1 MKYLSSTY
9 AKLVVA
15 FLAGAFISFT
25 LSRYALLVQ
34 HLLRIRYSSI
44 FEVCMVAGMLLFQFI
59 FIYKKNRE
67 LIFDYFANV
76 LIVSVIGSL
85 LLLPLIFI
93 NYVFPLPDLLNISYF
108 FLAVLYMFFEH
119 KRRVKAIGLPIY
131 LSYTWVLYR
140 VIILAFIL

>member
-1 MKYLSSTY
+1 MKYLSSTFVKWV
-9 AKLVVA
+9 AA
-15 FLAGAFISFT
+15 FLAIAFISFT

-44 FEVCMVAGMLLFQFI
+44 FEVCMVTGMLLFQLI
-59 FIYKKNRE
+59 FIYKKNRK

-76 LIVSVIGSL
+76 LMVSVIGSL

-93 NYVFPLPDLLNISYF
+93 NHVFPLSDLLNICYF
-108 FLAVLYMFFEH
+108 FLVVLYMFFEH
-119 KRRVKAIGLPIY
+119 KKRVKAIGLPTY
-131 LSYTWVLYR
+131 LSYTWILYR

>member
-1 MKYLSSTY
+1 MKYLSSTF

-15 FLAGAFISFT
+15 FLAIAFISFT

-44 FEVCMVAGMLLFQFI
+44 FEVCMVTGMLLFQFI
-59 FIYKKNRE
+59 FIYKKNRK
-67 LIFDYFANV
+67 LILDYFANV
-76 LIVSVIGSL
+76 LMVSVIGSL

-93 NYVFPLPDLLNISYF
+93 NHVFPLSDLLNICYF
-108 FLAVLYMFFEH
+108 FLVVLYMFFEH
-119 KRRVKAIGLPIY
+119 KKRVKAIGLPTY
-131 LSYTWVLYR
+131 LSYTWILYR